1 MLLKLHIPMSFT
13 FEVSSG
19 LYETKETKF
28 KPLDVNSLM
37 ELGSSVI
44 MGLYRYGLLQM
55 KIPTMKV
62 KAKVDTNI
70 KKKKDLSLKEFRKSA
85 GKKVR
90 ITNLK

>member
-1 MLLKLHIPMSFT
+1 
-13 FEVSSG
+13 
-19 LYETKETKF
+19 
-28 KPLDVNSLM
+28 
-37 ELGSSVI
+37 
-44 MGLYRYGLLQM
+44 M

>member
-44 MGLYRYGLLQM
+44 MGLYRYGLL
-55 KIPTMKV
+55 
-62 KAKVDTNI
+62 
-70 KKKKDLSLKEFRKSA
+70 
-85 GKKVR
+85 
-90 ITNLK
+90 